1 MESVFISPNIL
12 RLYDRVLADL
22 FPLLFALFIGIA
34 ISKTDP
40 KLKNSVD
47 SITPKKGLL
56 FSVSTLFFALS
67 VQANVTC
74 DLRLQD
80 NANHQLTQNF
90 ASGERTFGL
99 KSGGNRKVHALV
111 GFICLFS
118 SKNLNLINILFLTG
132 KRNH

>member
-74 DLRLQD
+74 DLRR
-80 NANHQLTQNF
+80 
-90 ASGERTFGL
+90 E
-99 KSGGNRKVHALV
+99 
-111 GFICLFS
+111 
-118 SKNLNLINILFLTG
+118 
-132 KRNH
+132 